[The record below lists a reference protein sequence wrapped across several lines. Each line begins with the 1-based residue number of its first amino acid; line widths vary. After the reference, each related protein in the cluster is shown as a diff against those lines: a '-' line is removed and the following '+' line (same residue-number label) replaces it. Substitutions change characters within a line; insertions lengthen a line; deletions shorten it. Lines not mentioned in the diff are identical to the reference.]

1 MKLFDE
7 ILNNIRNYDTGEEL
21 AEKIAETMYKEEF
34 VKEEIL
40 KYPMFIQTL
49 VFIVDF
55 DTELNMEGIYGVL
68 ENSIGLF
75 LPNIIEAFRLIGDQ
89 NDADILTEIWTLACP
104 LKAKEEQQTED
115 FEEFQITSFVQSYDL
130 DEETEERI
138 EALADQLYLETGFDM
153 WSLLF
158 SYLEEEIKKETA
170 S

>member
-1 MKLFDE
+1 MRLFDE
-7 ILNNIRNYDTGEEL
+7 ILNNIRNYTGEEL
-21 AEKIAETMYKEEF
+21 AEKIAENMYKEKF
-34 VKEEIL
+34 VREEIL

-49 VFIVDF
+49 VFIIDF

-75 LPNIIEAFRLIGDQ
+75 LPHIIGAFRLIGDQ
-89 NDADILTEIWTLACP
+89 SDADILTEIWNLAGP
-104 LKAKEEQQTED
+104 LKPKEGQRTED
-115 FEEFQITSFVQSYDL
+115 FEEYQITSFVQNYDL

-138 EALADQLYLETGFDM
+138 EALANQLYLETGFDM

-158 SYLEEEIKKETA
+158 SYLDEEIKKETA